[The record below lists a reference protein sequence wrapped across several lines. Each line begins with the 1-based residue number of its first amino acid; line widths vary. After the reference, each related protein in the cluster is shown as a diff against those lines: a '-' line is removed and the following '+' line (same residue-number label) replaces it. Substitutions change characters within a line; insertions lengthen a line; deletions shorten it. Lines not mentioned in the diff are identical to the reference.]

1 MIVSEAELAELLGVT
16 TDEVARGATWHL
28 PASGGAKVR
37 ASIIRE
43 ADEGNISVQ
52 VSEEIPGEGD
62 SQVAWLAGSVVDVS
76 GRFEVTGY
84 DHTGE
89 FSDSSDPRSVA
100 MVIRRQIDAIRR
112 AETGRRVV

>member
-16 TDEVARGATWHL
+16 PEEVARGATWHL

-43 ADEGNISVQ
+43 ADEGNIFIQ

-62 SQVAWLAGSVVDVS
+62 SQVVWLSGSVVDAS

-89 FSDSSDPRSVA
+89 FSDSADPRSVA
-100 MVIRRQIDAIRR
+100 AVIRRQIDAIRR
-112 AETGRRVV
+112 GETGRKVA